1 MFSMPSAY
9 GIKYK
14 GGNAMN
20 LKTTIDGMIFDNPL
34 MPASGPLVGDDKK
47 LSYLAYEGVGG
58 LVTKTI
64 SSKLPKIPRPCIYG
78 DKNYIMNSEL
88 WSEHPYQLWV
98 DTFLPNIKREHPHK
112 PLIISVGYHQ
122 EDMELLIP
130 LLDPFA
136 DAFEISTHYVGT
148 DLSIIEETVRAIR
161 ARTKKPIYM
170 KISPH
175 LPDAIG
181 FGEAI
186 LRGGANG
193 VVAINSLGPTM
204 HIDLE
209 KRHITYGPES
219 GFVWTSGPVI
229 KPLALATVYKMKQ
242 AFPKMTV
249 IGVGGIS
256 SAKDILEFLLAGA
269 SGVQMLSAA
278 MLKGKG
284 LYKKIIDD
292 LLKTLESYGFESI
305 EEVID
310 TSLTNQ
316 VSYEPKTPIL
326 NEEKCTECMLCVK
339 ICPYH
344 AITFKEI
351 ITFNDDLCFGCGLCI
366 SKCPV
371 KALK

>member
-1 MFSMPSAY
+1 
-9 GIKYK
+9 
-14 GGNAMN
+14 MN
-20 LKTTIDGMIFDNPL
+20 LKTIIDGIQFDNPL

-47 LSYLAYEGVGG
+47 ISYLAYEGVGG

-98 DTFLPNIKREHPHK
+98 DTLLPNIKNEHPHK

-161 ARTKKPIYM
+161 ARTNKPIYM

-181 FGEAI
+181 FGKAI

-204 HIDLE
+204 HIELE
-209 KRHITYGPES
+209 NRHITYGGES

-256 SAKDILEFLLAGA
+256 SAKDVLEFLLAGA

-292 LLKTLESYGFESI
+292 LPKTLELYGFNSI
-305 EEVID
+305 QEVID
-310 TSLTNQ
+310 TSLSNQ
-316 VSYEPKTPIL
+316 FSYEPKTPVLIKD
-326 NEEKCTECMLCVK
+326 KCTECMLCVN

-344 AITFKEI
+344 AISFENV
-351 ITFNDDLCFGCGLCI
+351 ITFDDDVCFGCGLCI